1 MLKTHTLGMS
11 LDAWRT
17 FAAVCR
23 LGSLSAAAAELGY
36 TQSAV
41 SRQVAGLERQ
51 AGVPLLERHARGVRP
66 TPSGEAFRPH
76 AQAAVSE
83 AERAIRAARDARDG
97 PLIRPLAV
105 GATPSLAAGVVPA
118 ALRRL
123 LDEAGPLPWSLL
135 PGLTGEL
142 HERVVS
148 GELDIAAVTDTPP
161 GLPNDPRLE
170 RRALGTDEMVVVL
183 PLGHPQ
189 AGNTPVRIEALAN
202 EIWAEDHEG
211 SAALLRQHAARAGV
225 TVRIDLHAA
234 DLPGK
239 IALVATGHAIA
250 LVPGVLV
257 SALRADVTTVGLID
271 PPTRGIYAILPR
283 HGQHPS
289 APLLADQLT
298 RALRLQL
305 DACSPQAAER
315 NRQCLPVDAA
325 CLFRGEEGDR
335 SRYLGGR
342 DEPVGHPSGHR
353 ALQRFRSPLWPAF
366 CRTPPSRS
374 GADTLRPWLRGVAG
388 ARTRCITPRLRL
400 VASAPGRADGE
411 RLDHSGRDR
420 SRSRVWSGRPSRHR
434 GPQRRNRRDR
444 PASAYSR
451 GCSGD

>member
-1 MLKTHTLGMS
+1 MLKTHTLSMS

-51 AGVPLLERHARGVRP
+51 AGVPLLERHARGIRP
-66 TPSGEAFRPH
+66 TPAGEAFRLH
-76 AQAAVSE
+76 AQAAVNE
-83 AERAIRAARDARDG
+83 AERAIRAARVAHDG

-118 ALRRL
+118 AMRRL

-135 PGLTGEL
+135 PGLTGQL
-142 HERVVS
+142 HERVIS

-202 EIWAEDHEG
+202 ETWAEDHEG

-257 SALRADVTTVGLID
+257 SALRADVTILGLID

-298 RALRLQL
+298 RALRLPA
-305 DACSPQAAER
+305 DVCDRQAG
-315 NRQCLPVDAA
+315 Q
-325 CLFRGEEGDR
+325 
-335 SRYLGGR
+335 RYSIVR
-342 DEPVGHPSGHR
+342 
-353 ALQRFRSPLWPAF
+353 
-366 CRTPPSRS
+366 
-374 GADTLRPWLRGVAG
+374 
-388 ARTRCITPRLRL
+388 
-400 VASAPGRADGE
+400 VASGEKALRAV
-411 RLDHSGRDR
+411 LLSG
-420 SRSRVWSGRPSRHR
+420 
-434 GPQRRNRRDR
+434 
-444 PASAYSR
+444 
-451 GCSGD
+451 